1 MNWGENNRVDHFA
14 VCHSAGC
21 YTHANPVNPVI
32 VSSTSY
38 VYDQHGRQ
46 IETIDAL
53 NQSTHTVYDLRG
65 NVIRQYGT
73 TYPVW
78 YEYDAD
84 GRKVAMAT
92 TRDTALDPATVDS
105 LDHPSLDVT
114 RWNYDPAT
122 GLLVQKR
129 YGGGRGLGL
138 VACEGCAT
146 AILNMAAFHWRRRAR
161 RARPTLR
168 THDLRGF
175 SGAISGRA
183 VSWVPGHIANC
194 WGLGCSQPQ
203 LLTTLVASRSWQDE
217 DTATAARSSFG
228 RCVTESLVSS
238 SAAPWTNAEIRDAG
252 WRAREDHV
260 MGCFLRPSP
269 SIPLPPSSRAQVD

>member
-1 MNWGENNRVDHFA
+1 MSLAPRSE
-14 VCHSAGC
+14 
-21 YTHANPVNPVI
+21 
-32 VSSTSY
+32 
-38 VYDQHGRQ
+38 
-46 IETIDAL
+46 
-53 NQSTHTVYDLRG
+53 RG
-65 NVIRQYGT
+65 GT
-73 TYPVW
+73 TPSRRA
-78 YEYDAD
+78 ES
-84 GRKVAMAT
+84 
-92 TRDTALDPATVDS
+92 TVRRT
-105 LDHPSLDVT
+105 V
-114 RWNYDPAT
+114 
-122 GLLVQKR
+122 G
-129 YGGGRGLGL
+129 GFGGRHSLAWAARDNRMSGIRAENARKETLET
-138 VACEGCAT
+138 A